1 VNSFEEF
8 TLPVGALLQQEILE
22 MSNPFPKEEAY
33 SLTDQIRHSAR
44 SLGA

>member
-1 VNSFEEF
+1 
-8 TLPVGALLQQEILE
+8 